1 MQKNKEKNVI
11 FLHLNLSLRQIIYLE
26 NFKK

>member
-1 MQKNKEKNVI
+1 MQKKKREKYD

-26 NFKK
+26 NVKF